1 MFQCG
6 KEAGFSRFHFCGP
19 RAVLFKQLVNVW
31 HKKIKNPLSEF
42 TITRHSKENRKT
54 GPGRKMATGQLSGS
68 QAISSGRGPH
78 MLPDPAIN
86 RRATVICPSG
96 TKNLPKKQEALI
108 FVPSGSDPLWR
119 FGELPGC
126 SCDQVKDEPMN
137 PLGTGQR
144 LADFALRKVLVR
156 IGRSNIGPVPNDLI
170 PNDLRCG
177 KRSAVG
183 YWTCPHRVFFAP
195 GFSPNRDVFGR
206 LSSSDRV
213 LWKVLLQCGK
223 SELGQCLW
231 IVSGKKKLLTAAA
244 NQCQSC
250 SRTE

>member
-1 MFQCG
+1 
-6 KEAGFSRFHFCGP
+6 
-19 RAVLFKQLVNVW
+19 
-31 HKKIKNPLSEF
+31 
-42 TITRHSKENRKT
+42 
-54 GPGRKMATGQLSGS
+54 
-68 QAISSGRGPH
+68 

-213 LWKVLLQCGK
+213 IECYGK
-223 SELGQCLW
+223 SC
-231 IVSGKKKLLTAAA
+231 SNAA
-244 NQCQSC
+244 NQNWANVCGSC
-250 SRTE
+250 PERRSCLLPQLINVRAVPARNERKLRIVGRSIGGFGLSRCGTVKLTLTAQNRERERRRKRLADYRGEDEASEFNFCSISSS